1 MIVSVI
7 NEITEYSTFDVEMLK
22 QTIQRNEEG
31 IDFDSESLFPQ
42 IFPLLSS
49 FYIVFVVYS
58 TGK

>member
-31 IDFDSESLFPQ
+31 IDLDSKSLFPQ